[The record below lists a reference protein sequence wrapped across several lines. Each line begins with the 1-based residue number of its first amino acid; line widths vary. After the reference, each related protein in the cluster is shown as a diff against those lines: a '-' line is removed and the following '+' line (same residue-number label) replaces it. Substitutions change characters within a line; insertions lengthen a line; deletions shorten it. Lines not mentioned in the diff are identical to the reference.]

1 MGRNAEKVA
10 ASIRV
15 SEHGSG
21 EPGTAND
28 SPYFLLLMTVIIIYF
43 ASSLWETATE
53 IVAVPLPDHHQSWI
67 ERRWRLRLISMRKA
81 ANVRVRPFV
90 FV

>member
-1 MGRNAEKVA
+1 MKVNTE
-10 ASIRV
+10 V
-15 SEHGSG
+15 GK
-21 EPGTAND
+21 PGTAND
-28 SPYFLLLMTVIIIYF
+28 SPYFLLLLMTVIIIYF

-53 IVAVPLPDHHQSWI
+53 IVAVPLPDHASSI
-67 ERRWRLRLISMRKA
+67 LDRAFERRWRLRLISMRKA